1 MRLAEARRVEKCW
14 MTAWYLFSSDCLIWF
29 SCSRDIESR
38 SIWFAD
44 ADAAAADMIDYIG
57 WLVCW
62 LVGLLFVF

>member
-44 ADAAAADMIDYIG
+44 AAAADMIDYIG
-57 WLVCW
+57 WLISL
-62 LVGLLFVF
+62 LVGWLYV